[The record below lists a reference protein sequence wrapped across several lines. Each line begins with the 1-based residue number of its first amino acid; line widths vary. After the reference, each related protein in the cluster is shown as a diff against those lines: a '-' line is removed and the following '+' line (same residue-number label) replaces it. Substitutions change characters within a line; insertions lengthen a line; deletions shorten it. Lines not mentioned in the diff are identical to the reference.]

1 MAASKNVK
9 VSAKAPIVFGN
20 VAEIYN
26 FHFETLIPQLE
37 NCNNRSSISMVRTFL
52 LCVLNVRDE
61 TEF

>member
-37 NCNNRSSISMVRTFL
+37 NCNNRSSIS
-52 LCVLNVRDE
+52 NG
-61 TEF
+61 